1 MKDLEQK
8 LRKAIVF
15 GHPRTNRPW
24 KKIILVVEGVYRLV
38 CVLIR
43 RIHWNDILHDNS
55 EYEKEI
61 RIDSLVGVLY
71 FCMCLFSL

>member
-1 MKDLEQK
+1 MNDLEQK
-8 LRKAIVF
+8 LRKAIVH

-38 CVLIR
+38 LIR
-43 RIHWNDILHDNS
+43 GFHSNHILHDNS

-61 RIDSLVGVLY
+61 
-71 FCMCLFSL
+71 